1 MAEVVGI
8 VASGINIVQL
18 TGQVAQSIV
27 RLKDYWSQLKDA
39 PGEISSLLRDLE
51 FLNLLLSDFE
61 QEHIQSRLPDIVFDN
76 EIFRQSLTICK
87 EGAQELSELVDLLN
101 HRSSTTIKF
110 GKQRCAFNVVR
121 NRDQIKRYKSR
132 LKRAI
137 SLLSLSHQSYTRQ
150 ASQRC
155 SFDLGSVANTYCAEL
170 LYECNLSHCRQHCPE
185 ALFSAK
191 MSLTFLSPFVPKIR
205 SAL

>member
-27 RLKDYWSQLKDA
+27 KLKDYWSQLKDA

-87 EGAQELSELVDLLN
+87 EA
-101 HRSSTTIKF
+101 HRNS
-110 GKQRCAFNVVR
+110 
-121 NRDQIKRYKSR
+121 
-132 LKRAI
+132 
-137 SLLSLSHQSYTRQ
+137 
-150 ASQRC
+150 ASWW
-155 SFDLGSVANTYCAEL
+155 
-170 LYECNLSHCRQHCPE
+170 
-185 ALFSAK
+185 
-191 MSLTFLSPFVPKIR
+191 TF
-205 SAL
+205 